1 MRMVAWHDILTKKLK
16 VHSHLLDADIAAL
29 ARLPATIRSIEPHQ
43 DIVRQGDRPDV
54 CVAVVKGVLARYHT
68 LRGGGR
74 QYLSLHIAGDMP
86 DAQSL
91 FLERMDHS
99 VCALD
104 QAVISLISHAALLK
118 IFEQRP
124 TLGFAVWRDT
134 LVEAAIFRQAIT
146 NNSGRPLPARVAHFF
161 CEQYYRARA
170 ADLTKSG
177 SCSLPLTQ
185 TQLGETVAAS
195 LPSISRTVQRLRAT
209 GSVDLRAGRL
219 HVRDWPRLAEL
230 GDFSPDYLHLRNP
243 L

>member
-1 MRMVAWHDILTKKLK
+1 MDAWHEVVTKKLSE
-16 VHSHLLDADIAAL
+16 HSRLLAADIAAL
-29 ARLPATIRSIEPHQ
+29 ERLRVTIRAVEPHQ

-68 LRGGGR
+68 LQGGGR

-99 VCALD
+99 VCALNE
-104 QAVISLISHAALLK
+104 AVISLISHASFLK
-118 IFEQRP
+118 VFEQRP

-146 NNSGRPLPARVAHFF
+146 NNSARPLLTRLAHFF

-170 ADLTKSG
+170 AGLTRSG

-185 TQLGETVAAS
+185 TELGETVGVS
-195 LPSISRTVQRLRAT
+195 LPSISRAVQSLRAT
-209 GSVDLRAGRL
+209 GCVDLRAGTL
-219 HVRDWPRLAEL
+219 QVRDWQRLVAL
-230 GDFSPDYLHLRNP
+230 GDFNPDYLHLRDP
-243 L
+243 P